1 MTDRLSNDE
10 NARAA
15 EPGLLI
21 TALDVSSGSAP
32 SLELSGDF
40 RGEAPQA
47 LILSGSR
54 LVLSAVAA
62 VTGERWSASIP
73 LRGSRWQ
80 GQLLPPPSGGY
91 RLRGV
96 DASGHGI
103 PVAYAMAAPD
113 PLLIPGLF
121 RLGFGVTPGPG
132 GAPLLEFSAPLSD
145 TEHGPQ
151 AQTRLEAQYRAAR
164 PQSVHGVF
172 FESFYGQGAS
182 CNPLAIDR
190 ALARLRPDIARYWS
204 VVDASVAVP
213 AGAVALIEGSEQWWS
228 IRGSARLLVV
238 NDWLRKRYRK
248 RRGQKVL
255 QTWHGTP
262 LKRIALDR
270 KGVQPRTAVAT
281 VLERLRW
288 SILLSQNP
296 YSTGVFR
303 SAYRF
308 FSPVWEE
315 GYPRNDLL
323 VSGDGAALRQRL
335 GIAPEATVVLYAP
348 TWRDD
353 KPGEADQ
360 LDVAAFGAALGTDYV
375 TLLRGHSRSLAPGSD
390 VLADN
395 VIDVTSYPEVSELF
409 LLADI
414 LVTDYSSVMFDYSVT
429 GKPIFFFAPDLESY
443 RDRMRGFY
451 FDLAAVAPGPLV
463 QDPAELVELIRDAD
477 AQSRLYESRYAAWR
491 QRFNPRDDGGAA
503 ERVVRRLIAEGFL
516 P

>member
-1 MTDRLSNDE
+1 MIGRPSGE
-10 NARAA
+10 EGAWVA
-15 EPGLLI
+15 EAGLVIASL
-21 TALDVSSGSAP
+21 AVSDGP
-32 SLELSGDF
+32 SPTLELSGDL
-40 RGEAPQA
+40 RGEPPATVW
-47 LILSGSR
+47 LSGSR
-54 LVLSAVAA
+54 LVLSATPT
-62 VTGERWSASIP
+62 VTGDHWSASIP
-73 LRGSRWQ
+73 LRGSRWH
-80 GQLLPPPSGGY
+80 GPLLPPPSGNY
-91 RLRGV
+91 RLAAS
-96 DASGHGI
+96 DASGRGI
-103 PVAYAMAAPD
+103 PVAYAIPIPE
-113 PLLIPGLF
+113 PLLLSGLF
-121 RLGFGVTPGPG
+121 RIGFGITPE
-132 GAPLLEFSAPLSD
+132 PLGTPTLEFSAPLSAA
-145 TEHGPQ
+145 EHGPQ
-151 AQTRLEAQYRAAR
+151 AQARLEAQYRAAGEE
-164 PQSVHGVF
+164 PIDAVF

-182 CNPLAIDR
+182 CNPRAIDR
-190 ALARLRPDIARYWS
+190 ALAKLRPDVARYWS
-204 VVDASVAVP
+204 VVDASVEVP
-213 AGAVALIEGSEQWWS
+213 AGAIALIEGSEQWWR

-238 NDWLRKRYRK
+238 NDWLRKRYRR

-270 KGVQPRTAVAT
+270 GGVHPRTAVAT

-296 YSTGVFR
+296 YSTRVFR

-323 VSGDGAALRQRL
+323 LSGDGGALRHRL
-335 GIAPEATVVLYAP
+335 GIAPEAIVVLYAP

-353 KPGEADQ
+353 RPGEADQ
-360 LDVAAFGAALGTDYV
+360 LDVAAFGAALGAGYV

-390 VLADN
+390 VLAEN

-409 LLADI
+409 LVADI

-443 RDRMRGFY
+443 RDRLRGFY
-451 FDLAAVAPGPLV
+451 FDLAPVAPGPLV
-463 QDPAELVELIRDAD
+463 QDPARLVEAIKDAD
-477 AQSRLYESRYAAWR
+477 AQSRLYETRYAAWR

-503 ERVVRRLIAEGFL
+503 ERVVRRLIAEGIL